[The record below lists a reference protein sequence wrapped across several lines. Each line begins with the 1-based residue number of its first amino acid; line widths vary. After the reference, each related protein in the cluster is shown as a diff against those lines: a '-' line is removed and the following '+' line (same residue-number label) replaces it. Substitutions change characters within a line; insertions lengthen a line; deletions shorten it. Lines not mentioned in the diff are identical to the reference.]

1 MKILFQEKWENAY
14 FVTNVRDK
22 IHCVICLQHIAVCKE
37 YNVRWHYN
45 LQHCEQYD
53 TLSGK
58 VHEEKLEQLKSSFAQ
73 QRMSFVIITAFCRV

>member
-37 YNVRWHYN
+37 YNVR
-45 LQHCEQYD
+45 
-53 TLSGK
+53 
-58 VHEEKLEQLKSSFAQ
+58 
-73 QRMSFVIITAFCRV
+73 